1 MSKGKLF
8 ISFILI
14 TFGALYIFGFTSV
27 LNVIV
32 DGNYQLEEQNIIA
45 KNGEHYLLLDGYGLS
60 LSRDFSI
67 KIELDK
73 TNEYKIKYVYNRLNN
88 NNGEVVMLKKYGEQP
103 WGEMTTC
110 S

>member
-32 DGNYQLEEQNIIA
+32 DGNYQLEEQNIIE
-45 KNGEHYLLLDGYGLS
+45 KNGEHYLLLDGYELS
-60 LSRDFSI
+60 LSRDFYM

-73 TNEYKIKYVYNRLNN
+73 TNEYKIKYAYNRLNN
-88 NNGEVVMLKKYGEQP
+88 KNGEIVMLKKYGEQP
-103 WGEMTTC
+103 WGK
-110 S
+110 

>member
-1 MSKGKLF
+1 MNQGKLL

-14 TFGALYIFGFTSV
+14 AFGALYIFGFTSV

-32 DGNYQLEEQNIIA
+32 DGNYQLEEQNIIE
-45 KNGEHYLLLDGYGLS
+45 KNGDLYLLIDGYELS
-60 LSRDFSI
+60 LSRDFYK

-103 WGEMTTC
+103 WGK
-110 S
+110 

>member
-1 MSKGKLF
+1 MNQGKLL

-14 TFGALYIFGFTSV
+14 AFGALYIFGFTSV

-32 DGNYQLEEQNIIA
+32 DGNYQLEEQNIIE
-45 KNGEHYLLLDGYGLS
+45 KNGDLYLLIDGYELS
-60 LSRDFSI
+60 LSKDFYK

-73 TNEYKIKYVYNRLNN
+73 TNEYKIKYVYNRLIN

-103 WGEMTTC
+103 WGK
-110 S
+110 

>member
-1 MSKGKLF
+1 MNQGKLL
-8 ISFILI
+8 ISFILMA
-14 TFGALYIFGFTSV
+14 FGALYIFGFTSV

-32 DGNYQLEEQNIIA
+32 DGNYQLEEQNIIE
-45 KNGEHYLLLDGYGLS
+45 KNGDLYLLIDGYELS
-60 LSRDFSI
+60 LSRDFYK

-103 WGEMTTC
+103 WGK
-110 S
+110 

>member
-1 MSKGKLF
+1 MNQGKLL

-14 TFGALYIFGFTSV
+14 AFGALYIFGFKSV

-32 DGNYQLEEQNIIA
+32 DGSYQLEEQNIIE
-45 KNGEHYLLLDGYGLS
+45 KNGDLYLLIDGYELS
-60 LSRDFSI
+60 LSREFYK

-88 NNGEVVMLKKYGEQP
+88 NGEVVMLKKYGEQP
-103 WGEMTTC
+103 WGK
-110 S
+110 